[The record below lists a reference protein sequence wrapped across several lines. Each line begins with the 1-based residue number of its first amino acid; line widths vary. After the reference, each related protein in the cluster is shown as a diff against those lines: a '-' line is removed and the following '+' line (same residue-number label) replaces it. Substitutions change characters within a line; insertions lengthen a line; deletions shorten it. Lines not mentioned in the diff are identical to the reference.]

1 LRSKRI
7 VHRYS
12 HVLLVLAVSCLS
24 MIGCGGGKSASG
36 PPNPGPTP
44 SPTPAIGSA
53 SLTATP
59 SSLGFGTQPL
69 NTPVTLTVKV
79 TNIGTAAATI
89 TQDSVTGPGF
99 SSGITTP
106 VTLNPA
112 QSVNI
117 PVVFTPSASGS
128 VAGSLTLTSS
138 NGTSILS
145 VPLSGTGLA
154 PLSHSVDVAW
164 DPSTSPTLQGY
175 NVYRGTA
182 SGGPYTR
189 ISATLSPTTLLF
201 TDTTPLSGRS
211 YFYVVTAVDTSGA
224 ESAASAE
231 VTVTIP
237 TP

>member
-1 LRSKRI
+1 
-7 VHRYS
+7 
-12 HVLLVLAVSCLS
+12 

-44 SPTPAIGSA
+44 SPTPATGSA